1 MSDTVQQALLEDE
14 ISELKKLVAAAR
26 DRNEAETRHK
36 IIDVVLHGLLAWPR
50 NRVSVE
56 ENISPGFADYILK
69 RSSGDPILVVEAK
82 REGVYFSLPVEKTAK
97 RSGYVSLIKLLSDP
111 PIKAAV
117 GQVRQYCI
125 DIGAEY
131 GAATNGHE
139 WIIFKV
145 FDKGRRWDAAQ
156 AFVVRSPDFFWDD
169 YTESYNSLSFTAISD
184 KFSLVQLLQS
194 ASPKDR
200 SIFYPKD
207 GIAAYSHQIT
217 ANRLAGALRPVVN
230 RFFGVIGDDDA
241 DFMNRCYVGERE
253 YKPAML
259 GMRTHLQDSLSPYFK
274 SYGVSQLEDTGK
286 GGQLGGR
293 LTKNLKHGRRGEVL
307 VLFGGKGAGKSTFLK
322 RLLHHQPPKWLKDH
336 SVIALIDLLKV
347 PESTSVIRDAIWD
360 GLVQSLDVENFLEGE
375 RQHLLRDLFADR
387 FAIAAKQELSGLS
400 KTSETYNLKLN
411 ELVSSWKSD
420 KKYCAKRLLE
430 YWRLQGRG
438 LIVVVDNTDQYSG
451 ANQDFCFT
459 SAQEIANEFECVTVI
474 TMREE
479 RFYNSKTHGVLDAF
493 QNAGFHI
500 SSPRPATVFRK
511 RLEYAIGI
519 AQDPSRWSELSAA
532 SDKGTTAD
540 CAVYMRILS
549 AEFAGERSP
558 LSHFLTAC
566 AQGDIRLSLDLFR
579 DFVLS
584 GYTNVE
590 EMLAEGSWRFQTH
603 QVVKP
608 VMTPTR
614 YFYDELQSSIPN
626 VYQIRNN
633 RHGSHF
639 TALRIL
645 RKLAKNFE
653 GSSPSYANV
662 AALKAYFV
670 ETFNM
675 ADDLIKNLD
684 VLLKHGFIESNN
696 RIDYYDENVDSVK
709 ITNYGLYMF
718 NELAYNFTY
727 LDLVCTECGIFSEEV
742 SNYLSEA
749 AKQEYSLF
757 IKNERTERVKIRV
770 DRVGRF
776 LDYLQAE
783 EMREREL
790 YSLGMPE
797 EEMFSKKSQDAFSAE
812 GQRVVGSAKRQEA
825 KRRARKSRPH

>member
-1 MSDTVQQALLEDE
+1 MGDGVQQVLLADE
-14 ISELKKLVAAAR
+14 IEELKGLTATNR

-36 IIDVVLHGLLAWPR
+36 IINVVLHQLLAWPK

-56 ENISPGFADYILK
+56 ENISPGYADYILK
-69 RSSGDPILVVEAK
+69 RLSGDPILVVEAK
-82 REGVYFSLPVEKTAK
+82 REGVYFTLPIEKVEKT
-97 RSGYVSLIKLLSDP
+97 SGYVSLAKLLSDA

-117 GQVRQYCI
+117 TQVRQYCI
-125 DIGAEY
+125 DIGAEF
-131 GAATNGHE
+131 GAVTNGHE

-145 FDKGRRWDAAQ
+145 FDKGRRWDALQ
-156 AFVVRSPDFFWDD
+156 AFVVRSPAYFWDD
-169 YTESYNSLSFTAISD
+169 YTEAYNSLSFTAVSD

-194 ASPKDR
+194 ATPKDR

-230 RFFGVIGDDDA
+230 RFFGVIGDDDP

-253 YKPAML
+253 YRPAIV
-259 GMRTHLQDSLSPYFK
+259 GMRTHLQDSLSPYFR
-274 SYGVSQLEDTGK
+274 SFGVSQLEDTGK
-286 GGQLGGR
+286 GGQIGGR
-293 LTKNLKHGRRGEVL
+293 LTKNIKHGRRGEVL

-336 SVIALIDLLKV
+336 SVVALIDLLKV

-360 GLVQSLDVENFLEGE
+360 GLVESLDIENFLEGE

-387 FAIAAKQELSGLS
+387 FSVATKQELSGLS
-400 KTSETYNLKLN
+400 KTSETYNVKLN
-411 ELVSSWKSD
+411 ELVAAWKAD

-430 YWRLQGRG
+430 YWRQQGRG
-438 LIVVVDNTDQYSG
+438 LIVVIDNTDQYSG

-479 RFYNSKTHGVLDAF
+479 RFYNSKIHGVLDAF

-500 SSPRPATVFRK
+500 SSPRPATVFRR

-519 AQDPSRWSELSAA
+519 AQDPARWGELSAG
-532 SDKGTTAD
+532 SDRNITAD
-540 CAVYMRILS
+540 CAKYMRILS
-549 AEFAGERSP
+549 AEFAGEKSP

-590 EMLAEGSWRFQTH
+590 EMLAEGAWKFQTH

-626 VYQIRNN
+626 VYQIRHN
-633 RHGSHF
+633 RNGSHF

-653 GSSPSYANV
+653 GSSPSYASV

-675 ADDLIKNLD
+675 AEDLTKNLD
-684 VLLKHGFIESNN
+684 MLLKHGFIEANN

-749 AKQEYSLF
+749 AKEEYSLF
-757 IKNERTERVKIRV
+757 IRNERTERVKIRV

-776 LDYLQAE
+776 LDYLRTE
-783 EMREREL
+783 EAREREL
-790 YSLGMPE
+790 FSLGMPE
-797 EEMFSKKSQDAFSAE
+797 QEMFSSKSQETFSAE
-812 GQRVVGSAKRQEA
+812 RQKVVGSAKRQA
-825 KRRARKSRPH
+825 KRRAKKTRPSH